1 LTKEQEHFRISTKD
15 KKHFYPRLFE
25 DYIGGTPENLWFTY
39 ENKDCA
45 YVKRKK
51 NSKTLDDV
59 SVSRLLDEFVDLNV
73 VDDPKRVTGMTE
85 EEYVQLMLKKE
96 AKRKMARAR
105 REPRETKEEKGEE
118 RGLVFEGPPEKC
130 QTCFYCTRVLKVGE
144 SFLCSCTNNERKLE
158 SRYFE
163 YKWWVICQDN
173 PPCWKSPPMGSADAI
188 LHRKFEA
195 PSESEQ
201 EAEKTE
207 VMVEKRSP
215 THRPPEIVTEL
226 DPETEK
232 ALAFL
237 RDEVISVSSKRKA
250 LETIEKYRKE
260 PPAKQEKK
268 KKRASVVSEKI
279 SPVNTCQNC
288 YYCAAQRTVGGSVWC
303 HCSNPGRSI
312 DATSTGKSW
321 VKNTINLPCWKAV
334 KE

>member
-1 LTKEQEHFRISTKD
+1 MKEQEHFRVSIKD
-15 KKHFYPRLFE
+15 KKHFYPSLLE
-25 DYIGGTPENLWFTY
+25 SYSGGTPGNLWITFD
-39 ENKDCA
+39 NKDCA
-45 YVKRKK
+45 YMKRKK

-59 SVSRLLDEFVDLNV
+59 SVSRLLDEFVDLDV
-73 VDDPKRVTGMTE
+73 VDDPKRVTGMTD

-105 REPRETKEEKGEE
+105 REPKETKKEKREE
-118 RGLVFEGPPEKC
+118 REPVVDGPPEGC

-144 SFLCSCTNNERKLE
+144 SFLCACTNNERKLE

-173 PPCWKSPPMGSADAI
+173 PPCWKSPPKSSMDSI
-188 LHRKFEA
+188 LRRNIEHTLED
-195 PSESEQ
+195 EQ
-201 EAEKTE
+201 THEETEFREKET
-207 VMVEKRSP
+207 
-215 THRPPEIVTEL
+215 PPHKPPVIVTEL

-260 PPAKQEKK
+260 PLAKREKEKK
-268 KKRASVVSEKI
+268 KAPVVSEKV
-279 SPVNTCQNC
+279 SPVKTCQNC
-288 YYCAAQRTVGGSVWC
+288 YYCAAQRTVGGSIWC

-321 VKNTINLPCWKAV
+321 VKSTIDLPCWKAL